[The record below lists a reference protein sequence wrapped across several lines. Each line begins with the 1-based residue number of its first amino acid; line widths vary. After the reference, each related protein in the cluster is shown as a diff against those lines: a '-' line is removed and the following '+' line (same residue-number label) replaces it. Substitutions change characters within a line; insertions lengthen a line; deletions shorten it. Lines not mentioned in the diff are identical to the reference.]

1 MAPKALAASILLLVL
16 VIGSNVLELH
26 ARGGGRDFY
35 GILGVDRGAD
45 EATIKKAYRK
55 QASPGIISSLHA
67 CCKSSAP
74 LSSPLSHLTHTQPT
88 PVPQRP

>member
-1 MAPKALAASILLLVL
+1 MAPKVRAASILLLVL
-16 VIGSNVLELH
+16 VVGSNVLELH

-55 QASPGIISSLHA
+55 QASPGLLLSLHGLLYFL
-67 CCKSSAP
+67 AP
-74 LSSPLSHLTHTQPT
+74 
-88 PVPQRP
+88 RPRRRAT